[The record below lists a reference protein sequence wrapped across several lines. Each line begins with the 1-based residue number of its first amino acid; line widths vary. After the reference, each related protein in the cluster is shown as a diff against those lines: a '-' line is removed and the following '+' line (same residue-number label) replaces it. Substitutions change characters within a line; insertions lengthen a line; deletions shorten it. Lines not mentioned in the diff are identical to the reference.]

1 MDGCEQRLNSIRLL
15 LFKKTV
21 DMVEQIIDFNSPIS
35 TFFAHVCFPFP
46 LIEILRYLR

>member
-15 LFKKTV
+15 LIFSSLKKTV

-46 LIEILRYLR
+46 LIEI